1 MSRVGA
7 THRCPGLEPGG
18 LHPPY
23 LTLRNPRF
31 TIAATPY
38 SLRSGVA
45 QGWPSSRQIADNE
58 RPGVEHPNP
67 GAVRGRTQQRSG
79 GVNVIIWRFGPFI
92 ASISTIGLA
101 MVSGSS
107 GAAAARRIRL
117 DPNIILIMSDDQGYG
132 DLGYH
137 GNPRIR
143 TPNLDQFARESV
155 RLKTFCVSPVCSPTR
170 ASLMTGRYNYR
181 TGVVD
186 TYLGRSLMRA
196 DEVTLAEMLAA
207 AGYRTGIFGKWH
219 LGDNAPMCLIDQG
232 FHKALVIKGDG
243 LRPGLR
249 PAGGEGYFDP
259 ILQENGQP
267 RKMTGY
273 CSDIYTRAA
282 IDFLAAADDR
292 PFFAYL
298 AFNCPHEP
306 LKAPESEL
314 AGYRNVNL
322 SPSAFPKLGH
332 PIPEAKLSPPED
344 IARLYAMVT
353 NIDANVGRLL
363 EALAFAASPRIRSS
377 SS

>member
-107 GAAAARRIRL
+107 GAAARAADPTR
-117 DPNIILIMSDDQGYG
+117 PNIILIMSDDQGYG

-143 TPNLDQFARESV
+143 TPNLDRFARESV
-155 RLKTFCVSPVCSPTR
+155 PPQDLLRLSC
-170 ASLMTGRYNYR
+170 L
-181 TGVVD
+181 
-186 TYLGRSLMRA
+186 
-196 DEVTLAEMLAA
+196 LA
-207 AGYRTGIFGKWH
+207 
-219 LGDNAPMCLIDQG
+219 DQG
-232 FHKALVIKGDG
+232 EPHDGPLQLPDGRRRYVPGAILDASRRGDARG
-243 LRPGLR
+243 N
-249 PAGGEGYFDP
+249 AG
-259 ILQENGQP
+259 
-267 RKMTGY
+267 
-273 CSDIYTRAA
+273 S
-282 IDFLAAADDR
+282 
-292 PFFAYL
+292 
-298 AFNCPHEP
+298 
-306 LKAPESEL
+306 
-314 AGYRNVNL
+314 
-322 SPSAFPKLGH
+322 
-332 PIPEAKLSPPED
+332 
-344 IARLYAMVT
+344 
-353 NIDANVGRLL
+353 GRLSDRYL
-363 EALAFAASPRIRSS
+363 RQVASRR
-377 SS
+377 